1 MHERADAEGGGGSER
16 VRVEGY
22 LRLNK
27 IQVKKILHLTKGE
40 CKQNCIHSYVG
51 QTVKT
56 TN

>member
-1 MHERADAEGGGGSER
+1 MSVLMQEGGGSER

-27 IQVKKILHLTKGE
+27 IKLKKTLHLTKGD
-40 CKQNCIHSYVG
+40 CKQNCIYSYVG